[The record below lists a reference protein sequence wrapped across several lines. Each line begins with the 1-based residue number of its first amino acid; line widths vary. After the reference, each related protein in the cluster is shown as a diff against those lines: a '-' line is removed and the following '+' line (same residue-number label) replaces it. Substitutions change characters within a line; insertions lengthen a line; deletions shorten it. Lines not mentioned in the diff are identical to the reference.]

1 MRSRVRSNPAWT
13 NSALERHWE
22 ALERKVGAARMPI
35 VERGSKGLT
44 AREYGSGYYGTVLPT
59 HTKGTVLK
67 ITSDPTEAK
76 FAYAAKRLRHY
87 PAGIVKYGP
96 VFELGGSHDGRP
108 IFALWREEAYD
119 VGDAVSGRSEDS
131 LNDIIDYADK
141 AFKLLGTRDQRTQNL
156 QAIRDAA
163 KKFRGQTGYEN
174 CGHPSDFEQPIMFR
188 RSTRAGYGVDAA
200 QELAQCLAGSKDIP
214 LVGKAIVEL
223 ADQGVLLSDVHGGNV
238 GKVKRGSRSVA
249 VITDPGNVVFLNER
263 LAELEPPSI
272 DRSQRDR

>member
-1 MRSRVRSNPAWT
+1 
-13 NSALERHWE
+13 
-22 ALERKVGAARMPI
+22 MPI

-156 QAIRDAA
+156 QAKPAQLQAHIEEMSQSYEKPAEVDNLVRRARQIRASTQPGFNPVAARESRDASSIRPAARCSSARPA
-163 KKFRGQTGYEN
+163 KPIAAPRAN
-174 CGHPSDFEQPIMFR
+174 CSGSDSIRTSKPG
-188 RSTRAGYGVDAA
+188 SVRAG
-200 QELAQCLAGSKDIP
+200 
-214 LVGKAIVEL
+214 
-223 ADQGVLLSDVHGGNV
+223 
-238 GKVKRGSRSVA
+238 RSRSATSRKASIPV
-249 VITDPGNVVFLNER
+249 TRLSQPGLGSSNSRR
-263 LAELEPPSI
+263 LPNGS
-272 DRSQRDR
+272 ST